1 MIPYSRQDISEDDI
15 RAVTEILRSDW
26 LTQGPS
32 NVLFERAV
40 CERVGAAHGVATSS
54 ATAALH
60 VACLALGLKAG
71 GRLWTTPNTFV
82 ASANCGRY
90 CGATVDF
97 VDVDPRSYNLD
108 PARLAE
114 KLAQAERDGVL
125 PDVVVAVDF
134 AGQPCDWDALAALK
148 ARYGFR
154 LIDDASHAL
163 GATWQGR
170 PVGAMPGAD
179 ISVFSFHPVK
189 MITTAE
195 GGMALT
201 DDAALAEAMRLYRNH
216 GITRDPERLRGEP
229 DGPWYY
235 EQQLLGFHYRMTDV
249 QAALGVSQLRR
260 LDEFL
265 IARRACAARYDRV
278 LAGLPLEVPWQHPEG
293 VSSRHLYPV
302 RLHDAGRRLAVF
314 EHLRGAGIGVQV
326 HYIPVHLQPDFQQY
340 GHGPGSCPQA
350 EAYYAGALSLPVYT
364 RMSDAEQDRVVEV
377 LAEALL

>member
-1 MIPYSRQDISEDDI
+1 MIPYSCQDISEDDI

-40 CERVGAAHGVATSS
+40 SERVGAAHGVATSS

-60 VACLALGLKAG
+60 VACLALGLKSG

-90 CGATVDF
+90 CGATVGF
-97 VDVDPRSYNLD
+97 VDVDPRTYNLD

-114 KLAQAERDGVL
+114 QLEAAERSGTL

-148 ARYGFR
+148 ARYGFA

-163 GATWQGR
+163 GATWRGQ

-179 ISVFSFHPVK
+179 VTVFSFHPVK
-189 MITTAE
+189 MITTGE

-201 DDAALAEAMRLYRNH
+201 QDVAVADTLRLLRNH
-216 GITRDPERLRGEP
+216 GITRDPWRMKGDNHE
-229 DGPWYY
+229 PWYY
-235 EQQLLGFHYRMTDV
+235 EQQLLGFHYRMTDL
-249 QAALGVSQLRR
+249 QAALGLSQLSR
-260 LDEFL
+260 LDAFL
-265 IARRACAARYDRV
+265 AARRSRAARYDQL
-278 LAGLPLEVPWQHPEG
+278 LAGLPLDRPWQHPD
-293 VSSRHLYPV
+293 SDASRHLYPV
-302 RLHDAGRRLAVF
+302 RLHDADRRRAVF

-326 HYIPVHLQPDFQQY
+326 HYIPVHLQPDFRQF
-340 GHGPGSCPQA
+340 GFDAGSFPSA
-350 EAYYAGALSLPVYT
+350 EAYYAGALSLPVHT
-364 RMSDAEQDRVVEV
+364 RLTDAEQDRVVEV
-377 LAEALL
+377 LAEALQ

>member
-40 CERVGAAHGVATSS
+40 CERVGAAHGVATAS

-60 VACLALGLKAG
+60 VACLALGLKSG

-90 CGATVDF
+90 CGATVGF
-97 VDVDPRSYNLD
+97 VDVDPRTYNLD

-114 KLAQAERDGVL
+114 QLDAAERDGAL

-163 GATWQGR
+163 GATWRGR
-170 PVGAMPGAD
+170 PVGTMPGAD
-179 ISVFSFHPVK
+179 VTVFSFHPVK
-189 MITTAE
+189 MITTGE

-201 DDAALAEAMRLYRNH
+201 QDAALSDTMRLLRNH
-216 GITRDPERLRGEP
+216 GITRDPQRLPGDADE
-229 DGPWYY
+229 PWYY
-235 EQQLLGFHYRMTDV
+235 EQQLLGFHYRMTDL
-249 QAALGVSQLRR
+249 QAALGLSQLGR
-260 LDEFL
+260 LDAFL
-265 IARRACAARYDRV
+265 AARRARAARYDRL
-278 LAGLPLEVPWQHPEG
+278 LAGLPLDLPWQHPDSD
-293 VSSRHLYPV
+293 SSRHLYPV
-302 RLHDAGRRLAVF
+302 RLHDTGRRRAVF
-314 EHLRGAGIGVQV
+314 EHLRAYGIGVQV
-326 HYIPVHLQPDFQQY
+326 HYIPVHLQPDFRQF
-340 GHGPGSCPQA
+340 GFGPGSFPQA
-350 EAYYAGALSLPVYT
+350 EAYYAGALSLPVFT
-364 RMSDAEQDRVVEV
+364 RMTDAEQDRVAEV
-377 LAEALL
+377 LAEALK

>member
-1 MIPYSRQDISEDDI
+1 MIPYSCQDISEDDI

-40 CERVGAAHGVATSS
+40 CERVGAAHGIATAS

-60 VACLALGLKAG
+60 IACLALGLKSG

-90 CGATVDF
+90 CGATVGF
-97 VDVDPRSYNLD
+97 VDVDPRTYNLD

-114 KLAQAERDGVL
+114 QLDAAERDGAL

-163 GATWQGR
+163 GATWRGQS
-170 PVGAMPGAD
+170 VGTMPGAD
-179 ISVFSFHPVK
+179 VTVFSFHPVK
-189 MITTAE
+189 MITTGE

-201 DDAALAEAMRLYRNH
+201 QDTALADTLRLLRNH
-216 GITRDPERLRGEP
+216 GITRDPWRMQGDSDE
-229 DGPWYY
+229 PWYY
-235 EQQLLGFHYRMTDV
+235 EQQLLGFHYRMTDL
-249 QAALGVSQLRR
+249 QAALGLSQLGR
-260 LDEFL
+260 LDAFL
-265 IARRACAARYDRV
+265 AARRGRAARYDQL
-278 LAGLPLEVPWQHPEG
+278 LAGLPLERPWQHPD
-293 VSSRHLYPV
+293 SNASRHLYPV
-302 RLHDAGRRLAVF
+302 RLHDADRRRAVF
-314 EHLRGAGIGVQV
+314 EYLRSAGIGVQV
-326 HYIPVHLQPDFQQY
+326 HYIPVHLQPDFRQF
-340 GHGPGSCPQA
+340 GFKAGSFPQA
-350 EAYYAGALSLPVYT
+350 EAYYAGALSLPVHT
-364 RMSDAEQDRVVEV
+364 RMSDAEQDRVVEA
-377 LAEALL
+377 LAEALK

>member
-15 RAVTEILRSDW
+15 RAVTEVLRSDW

-32 NVLFERAV
+32 NEIFERAV
-40 CERVGAAHGVATSS
+40 CERVGAAHGIATSS

-60 VACLALGLKAG
+60 IACLALGLKAG

-90 CGATVDF
+90 CGATVGF
-97 VDVDPRSYNLD
+97 VDVDARTHNLD

-114 KLAQAERDGVL
+114 KLEQARRDGEL

-163 GATWQGR
+163 GATWRGG
-170 PVGAMPGAD
+170 PVGSMPGAD
-179 ISVFSFHPVK
+179 VSVFSFHPVK

-201 DDAALAEAMRLYRNH
+201 DDATLAESMRLYRNH
-216 GITRDPERLRGEP
+216 GITRDPKRLRGESH
-229 DGPWYY
+229 GPWYY
-235 EQQLLGFHYRMTDV
+235 EQQLLGFHYRMTDL
-249 QAALGVSQLRR
+249 QAALGASQLRR

-265 IARRACAARYDRV
+265 AARRARATRYDGL
-278 LAGLPLEVPWQHPEG
+278 LAGLPLDVPWQHPDG
-293 VSSRHLYPV
+293 DSSRHLYPV
-302 RLHDAGRRLAVF
+302 RLHDTHRRRAVF
-314 EHLRGAGIGVQV
+314 EHMRGAGIGVQV
-326 HYIPVHLQPDFQQY
+326 HYIPVHLQPDFAQFGY
-340 GHGPGSCPQA
+340 GPGSCPRA
-350 EAYYAGALSLPVYT
+350 EGFYAGALSLPVFT
-364 RMSDAEQDRVVEV
+364 SMSDAEQDRVVEV
-377 LAEALL
+377 LAEALK